1 MGASSVT
8 GTGAGSA
15 EKSGVKGPS
24 NGRNMFVP
32 QLCPHVVMAGE
43 VDTDVQGV
51 ATVYFPEGPLPKSEV
66 NYVVMVTPIVRAED
80 AVPLDLQATD
90 WYVTK
95 NDVSD
100 HFDNFVI
107 TSTLLQAGGVYT
119 GRFMY
124 EVVTVGFGLDITD
137 DNPNTP

>member
-1 MGASSVT
+1 MGASTVT
-8 GTGAGSA
+8 GRGQGSA
-15 EKSGVKGPS
+15 EKSGLKGPS
-24 NGRNMFVP
+24 NMRNMFVP

-43 VDTDVQGV
+43 VVTGGV
-51 ATVYFPEGPLPKSEV
+51 GDQDEGQAVVYFPEGPLPKSEV
-66 NYVVMVTPIVRAED
+66 SYVVLVTPLVEVGD
-80 AVPLDLQATD
+80 AHASD

-95 NDVSD
+95 TDASSQFD
-100 HFDNFVI
+100 HFHIF
-107 TSTLLQAGGVYT
+107 STLTGSTSQV